1 MCSCSGSFAAGPL
14 CLPLETTTIHLQ
26 LSIRRYLSTTSR
38 GRVRFLR
45 CPPRSGGVMRISQVT
60 GPRTSE
66 VVEAGDPRPGDH
78 QVLVEVVASGV
89 CTSDLNVWRT
99 GGTGGRA
106 SAGPV
111 RLGHEI
117 VGRVAAAGRHARGWS
132 EGELVTGLGGQGF
145 ASLAVMDA
153 DSILPVPGHI
163 DPALALR
170 EPVADLEE
178 ALGRTRMAA
187 GDRVAVVGLG
197 FMGLGLVQL
206 VRDRAPGLLIGVD
219 PVPAARA
226 RDHRADIVL
235 EATGVTPGLATAASL
250 VRPFGTLCVVGY
262 HHAGDAMM
270 DMDLW
275 YKAVTIV
282 NGFCPDRPRLMRAMR
297 DALDLIARHRFSYA
311 PLVTH
316 RFGLDEVDRAY
327 ELMDAR
333 AEGFVKAVLI
343 P

>member
-1 MCSCSGSFAAGPL
+1 
-14 CLPLETTTIHLQ
+14 
-26 LSIRRYLSTTSR
+26 
-38 GRVRFLR
+38 
-45 CPPRSGGVMRISQVT
+45 MRISQVT

-163 DPALALR
+163 DPALALG

-219 PVPAARA
+219 PVPAARQRALELGADLVFAPDDLPEEYGGGSGAAPAARA

-282 NGFCPDRPRLMRAMR
+282 NGFCPDRARLMRAMR

>member
-1 MCSCSGSFAAGPL
+1 
-14 CLPLETTTIHLQ
+14 
-26 LSIRRYLSTTSR
+26 
-38 GRVRFLR
+38 
-45 CPPRSGGVMRISQVT
+45 MRISQIV

-66 VVEAGDPRPGDH
+66 VIEAPDPVPADD

-89 CTSDLNVWRT
+89 CTSDLTPWRT
-99 GGTGGRA
+99 GGRGG
-106 SAGPV
+106 GPV

-117 VGRVAAAGRHARGWS
+117 VGRVVDSGRNARGWAV
-132 EGELVTGLGGQGF
+132 GDLVTGLGGLGF
-145 ASLAVMDA
+145 ASLAVMNA
-153 DSILPVPGHI
+153 AHILPVPAGI
-163 DPALALR
+163 EPALAIG

-178 ALGRTRMAA
+178 ALSRTRMTA

-197 FMGLGLVQL
+197 FMGLGLIQL
-206 VRDRAPGLLIGVD
+206 ARDRAPGLLIGVD
-219 PVPAARA
+219 PIPAARA
-226 RDHRADIVL
+226 RALELGADLAFAPDEVPAEYAGTEFDGPGRARDQRVDIVL

-250 VRPFGTLCVVGY
+250 VRPYGTLCVVGY
-262 HHAGDAMM
+262 HHTGDAKM

-282 NGFCPDRPRLMRAMR
+282 NGFCPDKTRLMRAMNQ
-297 DALDLIARHRFSYA
+297 ALDLIAAHRFSYA

-316 RFGLDEVDRAY
+316 RFGLDGADRAY

-333 AEGFVKAVLI
+333 ADGYVKAVLE

>member
-1 MCSCSGSFAAGPL
+1 
-14 CLPLETTTIHLQ
+14 
-26 LSIRRYLSTTSR
+26 
-38 GRVRFLR
+38 
-45 CPPRSGGVMRISQVT
+45 MRISQIT

-66 VVEAGDPRPGDH
+66 VVQADDPRPADH
-78 QVLVEVVASGV
+78 QVLVKVVASGV

-99 GGTGGRA
+99 GGAGGQA
-106 SAGPV
+106 PAGPV

-117 VGRVAAAGRHARGWS
+117 VGEVVAAGRHARGWS
-132 EGELVTGLGGQGF
+132 AGELVTGLGGQGF
-145 ASLAVMDA
+145 ASLAVLDA
-153 DSILPVPGHI
+153 DAVLPVPGHI
-163 DPALALR
+163 DPALALG
-170 EPVADLEE
+170 EPVADLAE
-178 ALGRTRMAA
+178 ALGRTRMTA

-219 PVPAARA
+219 PVPAARQRALELGADLAFAPDELPEEYGGGGGAAPLARA
-226 RDHRADIVL
+226 RDHRAGIVL
-235 EATGVTPGLATAASL
+235 EATGVTPGLATAAAL

-262 HHAGDAMM
+262 HHAGDAKM

-282 NGFCPDRPRLMRAMR
+282 NGFCPDRTRLMRAMR